1 MKRMIIFIDG
11 SANDRDSIAC
21 AAAFC
26 QRLDGRLSVVHPRE
40 QTLIATSPEASVFVE
55 SESNLAEREAVAKA
69 AFDEVCGDL
78 PFAQWEAT
86 DRQIVDLIRARGVL
100 FDAIIIERVSSD
112 RGPKVLAL
120 NTALFESGAPV
131 LVTPPS
137 APAVIGQSVAVV
149 WNRTIQSARA
159 VRSALPILATAN
171 EVEILVNRADSGADP
186 AELQAYLDCH
196 GIAASARTFDGAKLT
211 ARGRGRAI
219 IAAASAS
226 ADLLVMG
233 AYGENRLSAL
243 LGLGRTTQK
252 IVSATPIP
260 ALIQT

>member
-1 MKRMIIFIDG
+1 MKRLIIFVDG

-40 QTLIATSPEASVFVE
+40 HTLVATNPEALVIVE
-55 SESNLAEREAVAKA
+55 SDQELAEREAVAKA

-78 PFAQWEAT
+78 SFAQWEAT
-86 DRQIVDLIRARGVL
+86 DRQITDLIRDRGVL
-100 FDAIIIERVSSD
+100 YDAIIIERVSSE

-131 LVTPPS
+131 LVAPPR

-159 VRSALPILATAN
+159 LRSAMPILAQAK
-171 EVEILVNRADSGADP
+171 EVEILVNRADAGVDP

-196 GIAASARTFDGAKLT
+196 GIAASARTIDGTKLT

-219 IAAASAS
+219 IAAASVS

-233 AYGENRLSAL
+233 AYGENRLTAL

-260 ALIQT
+260 VLIQT

>member
-1 MKRMIIFIDG
+1 MKRLIIFVDG

-26 QRLDGRLSVVHPRE
+26 RRLDARLSVVHPRE
-40 QTLIATSPEASVFVE
+40 QTMVATSPEVPIFVE
-55 SESNLAEREAVAKA
+55 SESELAKREAVARA
-69 AFDEVCGDL
+69 AFDEVCADS
-78 PFAQWEAT
+78 PFASWEAT
-86 DRQIVDLIRARGVL
+86 DTQIVDLIRDRGVL
-100 FDAIIIERVSSD
+100 YDAIIIERVSSE

-131 LVTPPS
+131 LVAPPK
-137 APAVIGQSVAVV
+137 APEVIGRSVAVV

-159 VRSALPILATAN
+159 VRSALPILATA
-171 EVEILVNRADSGADP
+171 EQVEILVNKADARVDA
-186 AELQAYLDCH
+186 AELQAYLACH
-196 GIAASARTFDGAKLT
+196 GITASARPFDGAKLT
-211 ARGRGRAI
+211 ARGRARAI
-219 IAAASAS
+219 IAAASDT

-243 LGLGRTTQK
+243 VGLGRSTQK

>member
-1 MKRMIIFIDG
+1 MKRLIIFVDG

-21 AAAFC
+21 AVAFC
-26 QRLDGRLSVVHPRE
+26 KRLDGRLSVVHPRE
-40 QTLIATSPEASVFVE
+40 QTLVATSPEAPVFVE
-55 SESNLAEREAVAKA
+55 SAHELAAREAVAKA

-78 PFAQWEAT
+78 AFAQWEAT
-86 DRQIVDLIRARGVL
+86 DRQIADLIRDRGVL
-100 FDAIIIERVSSD
+100 HDAIIIERVSGE

-120 NTALFESGAPV
+120 NTALCESGGPV

-137 APAVIGQSVAVV
+137 APAVIGESVAVV

-159 VRSALPILATAN
+159 VRSALPILAQAK
-171 EVEILVNRADSGADP
+171 EVEILINLADAHVDP
-186 AELQAYLDCH
+186 GELQAYLDCH
-196 GIAASARTFDGAKLT
+196 GITASARTFDGARLS

-219 IAAASAS
+219 IAAASDR

-252 IVSATPIP
+252 IVSASPIP
-260 ALIQT
+260 ALLQT